1 MENPTTLAIT
11 TTQALILAIGGSVLL
26 LIGVASL
33 VLRGRRKQSG
43 PDIPPGMRPGPSD
56 ADLETPLLQ
65 KLQGW
70 GVVLVTFFVVWI
82 PLVLLQEGSIN
93 ADQEQDV
100 LTQSIERGHRSVLP
114 FTEEN
119 QLGVGCTR
127 CHGPEL
133 KGGLPVPDGVDEKTG
148 AAVYAASANLT
159 TACDHLLIVQIEDVI
174 INGRGA
180 MPAWSITTDGALN
193 NQQIA
198 DLRNYLVTLS
208 SETVPF
214 EQNLCTNPELI
225 DEKTAEL
232 EEAGTLP
239 KGLEGID

>member
-1 MENPTTLAIT
+1 MENLTMLAIT
-11 TTQALILAIGGSVLL
+11 NTQALILAIVGSVVL

-33 VLRGRRKQSG
+33 VLRGRRKQTG
-43 PDIPPGMRPGPSD
+43 PDIPAGMRPGPSD

-82 PLVLLQEGSIN
+82 PLVLLQESTN
-93 ADQEQDV
+93 NKQQEEDI
-100 LTQSIERGHRSVLP
+100 LTQSIERGHRGTLP

-133 KGGLPVPDGVDEKTG
+133 MGGLPVPNGVDEKTG
-148 AAVYAASANLT
+148 VALYAPSANLT
-159 TACDHLLIVQIEDVI
+159 QVCNHLLIVQIEDVI

-198 DLRNYLVTLS
+198 DLRNYLVEYS

-214 EQNLCTNPELI
+214 EQNLCTNPKLI

-239 KGLEGID
+239 KGLEGIS